1 MVPSTRVKA
10 KKPLGRIYVVASLG
24 HLRGEPV
31 GARTWWCVEPGAE
44 PDEISVMYVIRRGF
58 ALLFRYIGPAE
69 QREGFCALHGMETGE
84 IEILGKLP
92 VPLSYGEIRAHR
104 VLKNLPA
111 VRRSFQSRS
120 FRLDQPYYASVCK
133 LFDYSQDGKA

>member
-1 MVPSTRVKA
+1 
-10 KKPLGRIYVVASLG
+10 
-24 HLRGEPV
+24 
-31 GARTWWCVEPGAE
+31 
-44 PDEISVMYVIRRGF
+44 
-58 ALLFRYIGPAE
+58 
-69 QREGFCALHGMETGE
+69 METGE